1 MKVTRDLVVTNS
13 AGFHLRVASMI
24 SKAASA
30 YDSTDISLAHGSYK
44 ADCKSCLDLLAI
56 MAPCDTKLT
65 LEVDGDKADEIADM
79 ITDMFKNKFWEDEF
93 ASAKPQTPVRKK

>member
-1 MKVTRDLVVTNS
+1 MKVTRNLVVSNS

-24 SKAASA
+24 SKAVSA
-30 YDSTDISLAHGSYK
+30 YEADIFLAHGSYK

-65 LEVDGDKADEIADM
+65 LEVEGDQAEEIADM
-79 ITDMFKNKFWEDEF
+79 IADMFKNKFWEDEF
-93 ASAKPQTPVRKK
+93 ASAKQQAPFRKK